1 MNERNKI
8 TAGHLSRQ
16 AIIYLRQSSAA
27 QVEHN
32 RESTDRQYA
41 LTAKALELGCSDDRI
56 IIIDEDLGVSGA
68 GAVLR
73 SGFQRRKSRFP
84 VSASCSASRRQKW
97 YMKRPTNAGTLQRVL
112 WLA

>member
-16 AIIYLRQSSAA
+16 AIVYLRQSSAA

-41 LTAKALELGCSDDRI
+41 LTAKAHPD
-56 IIIDEDLGVSGA
+56 
-68 GAVLR
+68 
-73 SGFQRRKSRFP
+73 
-84 VSASCSASRRQKW
+84 
-97 YMKRPTNAGTLQRVL
+97 AGTKRIRIRCISKRRTEPGSTRQFVSKATRPGSRVAF
-112 WLA
+112 WRLASD